1 MCVIP
6 NAIIDHPKFQD
17 ENRDPQHRGYSRV
30 ADGSLSNSSTST
42 SLDTVLIE
50 NNNELV
56 TIPRH
61 TQHQSSF
68 GPISET
74 EESQP
79 NATKD
84 GSRKTSSLKVI
95 GGESKASKT
104 SLKSSKVSFEQRDP
118 DYSSDEDSFE
128 DRRHHFQQRKA
139 TSVDHKG
146 ILKVSVRILF
156 RFFFCFFI
164 FTNRSFYKKIS
175 HI

>member
-1 MCVIP
+1 MI
-6 NAIIDHPKFQD
+6 NSIFLFAFQD
-17 ENRDPQHRGYSRV
+17 ENRDPQQRGYSRV
-30 ADGSLSNSSTST
+30 QTADGSLSNSSTST

-56 TIPRH
+56 TIPRN
-61 TQHQSSF
+61 TPPKSPHQNTF
-68 GPISET
+68 GPILET

-79 NATKD
+79 NSTKD
-84 GSRKTSSLKVI
+84 GRKTSSLRVV

-104 SLKSSKVSFEQRDP
+104 SLKSSKVSFEQRDR

-146 ILKVSVRILF
+146 ILKVCV
-156 RFFFCFFI
+156 
-164 FTNRSFYKKIS
+164 
-175 HI
+175 